1 MATHA
6 LVGLL
11 ACSVLPAGLALTERG
26 RTAYWTELI
35 APVYSHEANNKVLT
49 TAQISSNPAQW
60 PEYTDPA
67 NSTQWVYRSA
77 SDWTSAFF
85 ADQLYL
91 LHERFSTLCPND
103 DNTTDWLSLA
113 RTWSN
118 GLYNPSQDV
127 LASWAHDV
135 GFNSA
140 PMMHELRLNPANET
154 AKNALLANAQYLAS
168 RYSSVVGCTKSW
180 DRGEGDFEVIIDNMM
195 NLQLLLT
202 AADLSGNS
210 TYRDMATSHANKTMQ
225 NHIRSDGS
233 SYHVVNYDPTN
244 GQVLWKGT
252 SQGYLNEST
261 WTRGHAW
268 GTLGFALMYN
278 ATGIS
283 AYYDTAVR
291 MAMFALNATTD
302 GVPWGYGNPVTP
314 LYWDFSAPRPTT
326 LDTSASAIFDTALI
340 LLLSL
345 EASRGNASG
354 GNTWFYPATDLFAY
368 SAEFCG
374 TNTSQIQTAWTGASI
389 LGNATI
395 NNRANPPLNNT
406 GAVYGDAYVLR
417 AANYF
422 LKLGML
428 NCTAGPTNIG
438 TAAVGASPSAL
449 SAPWIKATN
458 ASASSS
464 GNGTGAS
471 AGQSGGSM
479 SGGATSGA
487 GALRPS
493 LLFGLLASVR
503 DRLR

>member
-1 MATHA
+1 MATRG
-6 LVGLL
+6 LIGLL

-35 APVYSHEANNKVLT
+35 APVYSPEANNKVLT
-49 TAQISSNPAQW
+49 TAQSSSSPAQW

-67 NSTQWVYRSA
+67 NPGTWVYKPA

-118 GLYNPSQDV
+118 ELYNPSQDV
-127 LASWAHDV
+127 LTSWAHDV

-140 PMMHELRLNPANET
+140 PMMHELRINPGNET

-180 DRGEGDFEVIIDNMM
+180 DRGEGDFEIIDNMM

-225 NHIRSDGS
+225 NHIRPDGS

-252 SQGYLNEST
+252 SQGYSNEST

-278 ATGIS
+278 ATGIN

-291 MAMFALNATTD
+291 MAMFALNASTD

-314 LYWDFSAPRPTT
+314 LYWDFSASRPTT

-345 EASRGNASG
+345 EASRGNASS
-354 GNTWFYPATDLFAY
+354 TWFYPATDLFAN
-368 SAEFCG
+368 SALFTG
-374 TNTSQIQTAWTGASI
+374 TNTSLIQTQWTGASI

-395 NNRANPPLNNT
+395 NNRADPPLNNT
-406 GAVYGDAYVLR
+406 GAVYGDAYILR

-428 NCTAGPTNIG
+428 NCTAGPAYIG
-438 TAAVGASPSAL
+438 TSAVGASPSAL
-449 SAPWIKATN
+449 SAPWIKAVN
-458 ASASSS
+458 ASASLN
-464 GNGTGAS
+464 GNGTDAS
-471 AGQSGGSM
+471 AGQSGGSK

-487 GALRPS
+487 SARRPPS
-493 LLFGLLASVR
+493 LFRTLAALLDGSR
-503 DRLR
+503 